1 MLFSTSNYGWDKS
14 LICGEYKLSP
24 TQRQIARLMLSGLTE
39 DSQLARQLRKTPN
52 TVNQHIWRI
61 SKKMHAASR
70 AGIIYRFIAD
80 TRPAST

>member
-1 MLFSTSNYGWDKS
+1 MLISERQFD
-14 LICGEYKLSP
+14 LLCGEYKLSQ
-24 TQRQIARLMLSGLTE
+24 TQRQIARLMLGGLTE
-39 DSQLARQLRKTPN
+39 DNQLARELGKTPT

-80 TRPAST
+80 AQPANP